1 MDLGIIIAIVG
12 SAVAIVGVMI
22 ALFLWSRGESNS
34 DQRHFD
40 NESKQLRRDL
50 VDVMRSIESEFRDFH
65 ARLCVI
71 EENRNKK

>member
-12 SAVAIVGVMI
+12 SSIAIIGVI
-22 ALFLWSRGESNS
+22 TALFLWVRSEANTDR
-34 DQRHFD
+34 RHFD
-40 NESKQLRRDL
+40 LENKQLRRDL
-50 VDVMRSIESEFRDFH
+50 VDVMRSIESEFKDFH